1 VEAVRLSR
9 RALVVGFERLSSRVI
24 ADGSANRSG
33 AAAEASPSVKPSAF
47 APLYAAVF
55 ERPWLVWGSAVLVAT
70 LNVFLFAFDRPW
82 TASDGLRNWGDWVL
96 TGVGLVRRPDLLP
109 PWLYSGSLLNIGVI
123 VGGAI
128 AALLSR
134 EFAIRVPARAELAKG
149 GAGGILMGVGA
160 VVAFGCNIGGFF
172 SATSALSL
180 SGLGM
185 MLGLG
190 AGAFIGLH
198 YLIWEVAHRPQ
209 WSRGGGRIYFQA
221 EGPSAASHAWAGAIG
236 VGLVAAALVLYAR
249 AGYAPQGVF
258 LLFGV
263 AFGVVFQRSRFCLV
277 RAFREPFMTGDAE
290 HTRAAALAL
299 VVSTLGF
306 AILKFADLKDRAEWV
321 FPAAGLGSLAGGLA
335 FGVGMTVAGGCGAGS
350 LWRAGEGQ
358 VKLWATVACFALG
371 ASLARLIAA
380 QTGLLQKLGASIFLP
395 AWLGWGGAIALIV
408 AIALAWA
415 MLSTWNEET
424 HRFSVV

>member
-1 VEAVRLSR
+1 VK
-9 RALVVGFERLSSRVI
+9 SS
-24 ADGSANRSG
+24 S
-33 AAAEASPSVKPSAF
+33 F
-47 APLYAAVF
+47 APLYGAVF
-55 ERPWLVWGSAVLVAT
+55 ARPWLVWGSAVLIAT

-82 TASDGLRNWGDWVL
+82 TASDGLRNWGDWAL

-123 VGGAI
+123 VGGTI

-160 VVAFGCNIGGFF
+160 VLAFGCNIGGFF

-190 AGAFIGLH
+190 AGAFLGLR
-198 YLIWEVAHRPQ
+198 YLIWEVAHRPH
-209 WSRGGGRIYFQA
+209 WSRGGGRIYLHA
-221 EGPSAASHAWAGAIG
+221 AGAASARQPWAGALV
-236 VGLVAAALVLYAR
+236 VGLVAVVLFLYAR
-249 AGYAPQGVF
+249 AGYGPQGIF
-258 LLFGV
+258 LLFGA

-306 AILKFADLKDRAEWV
+306 AILKYTDLKDKSEWV
-321 FPAAGLGSLAGGLA
+321 FAAAGIGSLAGGLA
-335 FGVGMTVAGGCGAGS
+335 FGVGMTLAGGCGAGS

-358 VKLWATVACFALG
+358 VKLWVAVACFALG
-371 ASLARLIAA
+371 ASLARLVAA
-380 QTGLLQKLGASIFLP
+380 QTGLLQKLGAAIFLP
-395 AWLGWGGAIALIV
+395 ASLGWGGAIVLIV
-408 AIALAWA
+408 AIAVAWA

-424 HRFSVV
+424 HTLSVV